1 MRRVISLFLPT
12 FATDRLRRERPADAP
27 PEAPLV
33 TATREGQRRI
43 LAAADANSRAV
54 GLDAGMTVAH
64 ARALVPD
71 LVLAEAEPERDAEVL
86 QRLGVWALKRYSPLV
101 AVDPP
106 DGLWIDAT
114 GCAHLFGGE
123 ERMLTD
129 LLARLQ
135 RSGFRAT
142 AAIAGTT
149 GAAHAL
155 ARFAGPLAV
164 LPEGGERRA
173 MAPLPLTALRLR
185 PETLSGLRRLGF
197 ETAGD
202 LYDVPRAPLVRRFGP
217 EPMRRLDQALG
228 LSAEPLD
235 FLAPPE
241 LSRARAGFVEPIGTA
256 EQLLTAIRDL
266 AQALCR
272 DLLVAGLGARRLDL
286 AFHRVDGDVQALR
299 IGTAAPSRDPAHLAR
314 LLSDRLDRVDPGFGV
329 EIMELTASLAEPLD
343 ARQLASRLS
352 EGRSGGERRSG
363 DLAGLVDTL
372 ANRLGA
378 ARLYRLAPVE
388 SDVPERSC
396 RVVPP
401 LAPAVGSSWPEGWP
415 RPTRLLTPPEP
426 VETMALLPDH
436 PPVQFTWRGRR
447 HRIRAA
453 DGPERIFGEWWRGDG
468 ETHAVRDYFQV
479 EDEKGSRFWLYRS
492 GDGLDPGTG
501 SQRWFIQ
508 GIFG

>member
-27 PEAPLV
+27 PEALLV
-33 TATREGQRRI
+33 TATRDGQRRI
-43 LAAADANSRAV
+43 LAAADANSLAI
-54 GLDAGMTVAH
+54 GLAAGMTVTH

-71 LVLAEAEPERDAEVL
+71 LVLAEAEPERDAEAL
-86 QRLGVWALKRYSPLV
+86 ERLGAWALKRYSPLV
-101 AVDPP
+101 ALDPP
-106 DGLWIDAT
+106 DGMWIDAT

-123 ERMLTD
+123 EAMLAD
-129 LLARLQ
+129 LLARLA
-135 RSGFRAT
+135 RSGFRAA

-164 LPEGGERRA
+164 LPEGRERGA
-173 MAPLPLTALRLR
+173 MAPLPLAALRLD
-185 PETLSGLRRLGF
+185 PETLDGLKRLGF

-217 EPMRRLDQALG
+217 EPVRRLDLALG
-228 LSAEPLD
+228 FSAEPLA

-241 LSRARAGFVEPIGTA
+241 LSRARADFVEPIGTA
-256 EQLLTAIRDL
+256 EQLRIAIGDL

-272 DLLVAGLGARRLDL
+272 DLLTAGLGARRLDL
-286 AFHRVDGDVQALR
+286 AFHRVDGDVQAVR

-314 LLSDRLDRVDPGFGV
+314 LLTDRLDRVDPGFGV

-343 ARQLASRLS
+343 ARQLASRLCD
-352 EGRSGGERRSG
+352 GGMRSG
-363 DLAGLVDTL
+363 DLTGLVDTL
-372 ANRLGA
+372 TNRLGA
-378 ARLYRLAPVE
+378 SRLYRLTPVE
-388 SDVPERSC
+388 SEVPERSC
-396 RVVPP
+396 RVVPA
-401 LAPAVGSSWPEGWP
+401 LAPAVGASWPEGWP

-426 VETMALLPDH
+426 VETIALLPDH
-436 PPVQFTWRGRR
+436 PPVQFTWRGQR
-447 HRIRAA
+447 HRVRAA
-453 DGPERIFGEWWRGDG
+453 DGPERIFGEWWRGDA

>member
-1 MRRVISLFLPT
+1 MRRVISLYLPT

-33 TATREGQRRI
+33 TATRDGQRRI
-43 LAAADANSRAV
+43 LAATDANSRAI
-54 GLDAGMTVAH
+54 GLNAGMTVTH

-71 LVLAEAEPERDAEVL
+71 LVLAEAEPERDAEAL
-86 QRLGVWALKRYSPLV
+86 ERLGAWALKRYSPLV
-101 AVDPP
+101 ALDPP

-114 GCAHLFGGE
+114 CCAHLFDGE
-123 ERMLTD
+123 EAMLAD
-129 LLARLQ
+129 LLARLG
-135 RSGFRAT
+135 RSGFRAA

-149 GAAHAL
+149 GAAHGL
-155 ARFAGPLAV
+155 ARFAGPLAI
-164 LPEGGERRA
+164 LPEGRERRA
-173 MAPLPLTALRLR
+173 MAPLPLAALRLD
-185 PETLSGLRRLGF
+185 PETLDGLKRLGF
-197 ETAGD
+197 EAVGD

-217 EPMRRLDQALG
+217 EPVRRLDQVLG
-228 LSAEPLD
+228 FSAEPLA
-235 FLAPPE
+235 FIAPPE
-241 LSRARAGFVEPIGTA
+241 PTRARAGFVEPIGTA
-256 EQLLTAIRDL
+256 EQLRIAIRDL
-266 AQALCR
+266 ARALCR
-272 DLLVAGLGARRLDL
+272 DLLASGLGARRLDL
-286 AFHRVDGDVQALR
+286 AFHRVDGDVQAVR

-314 LLSDRLDRVDPGFGV
+314 LLADRLDRVDPGFGV

-343 ARQLASRLS
+343 ARQLASRL
-352 EGRSGGERRSG
+352 GEQGMRSG
-363 DLAGLVDTL
+363 DLTGLVDTL
-372 ANRLGA
+372 TNRLGA

-396 RVVPP
+396 RVVPA
-401 LAPAVGSSWPEGWP
+401 LAPPVGTSWAEGWP

-426 VETMALLPDH
+426 VETIALLPDH

-447 HRIRAA
+447 HRVRAA

-468 ETHAVRDYFQV
+468 ETHAVRDYFQI

-492 GDGLDPGTG
+492 GDGLDSGTG